1 MEKVNQKK
9 GTPSWVSYLKQR
21 NTKKKNTLIF
31 TGGQTGS
38 GKSWANLSISCMVDP
53 TFTSD
58 RIVFWGRDLM
68 KLVDEGN
75 LKSGSVIMFDEASID
90 MDNRQWQ
97 SVTNKMVN
105 YLLQT
110 FRYKRIIVL
119 FNSPF
124 IDFMDAKTR
133 KLFHAEFQVMG
144 INHEKKYCS
153 IKPLLLQYNS
163 SKQKMYRKYLRV
175 RTEEGYLPVKRWKV
189 PQPSAKMIKEYEEKK
204 EEFNKTLRKK
214 IITELDK
221 LEQQKEKKTYQVKCL
236 YCGYAWEG
244 KKEWPGRCPNC
255 QKRNPNKHNSLG
267 KSVFEAKSSG
277 NPQPLPILT

>member
-1 MEKVNQKK
+1 MEKVHQKE

-21 NTKKKNTLIF
+21 NRQKKNFLCF
-31 TGGQTGS
+31 TAGTTGS
-38 GKSWANLSISCMVDP
+38 GKSWANLSMAHMIDP
-53 TFTSD
+53 TFNID
-58 RIVFWGRDLM
+58 RVVFWGRDLM

-75 LKSGSVIMFDEASID
+75 LKSGNAIMFDEASID
-90 MDNRQWQ
+90 MDSRQWQ

-110 FRYKRIIVL
+110 FRYRRIIVL

-189 PQPSAKMIKEYEEKK
+189 PQPPAKLIKEYEEKK
-204 EEFNKTLRKK
+204 EEFNRTLRKK

-221 LEQQKEKKTYQVKCL
+221 LERQKEKKTYQVKCI
-236 YCGYAWEG
+236 YCDYAWEAT
-244 KKEWPGRCPNC
+244 KERPGRCPKC
-255 QKRNPNKHNSLG
+255 QKRDPIGQISLE
-267 KSVFEAKSSG
+267 KSVFEAKTGG
-277 NPQPLPILT
+277 NPYLPPILT